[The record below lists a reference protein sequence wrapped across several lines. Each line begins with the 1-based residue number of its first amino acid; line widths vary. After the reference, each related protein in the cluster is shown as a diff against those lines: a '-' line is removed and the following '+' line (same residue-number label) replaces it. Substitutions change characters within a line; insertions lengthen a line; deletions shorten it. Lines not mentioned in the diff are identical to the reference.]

1 MNIPIEERQFD
12 VCRPYPLPPHPVGK
26 LNMFEKLSIFAAF
39 LAILMPFT
47 QSKAEQLN
55 LQEVAPGVFVHQGIH
70 AMPNRQ
76 NHGEIA
82 NIGFIVGEQCVAVI
96 DTGGSPAQG
105 RALDAAIT
113 EKTKVPVCYVIN
125 THVHPDHLYGN
136 SAFKRAG
143 VSFIGHRKLAQAMA
157 VRAPYY
163 LEKAGRDLGLG
174 LKQEDFIAPDR
185 TVDST
190 LELDL
195 GGRKLTLTAH
205 GPAHTDNDL
214 TVFDDKTRTLWLSDL
229 LFIGHLPVIDGS
241 LTGWLRE
248 LSKLTKIDAKL
259 AIPGHGPVSSEWPKA
274 AEAETRYLEM
284 LRSEIRAYIKQGKTM
299 EQAMAEVGQ
308 SARGDWQLF
317 DDFHKRNIATSFAEL
332 EWED

>member
-1 MNIPIEERQFD
+1 
-12 VCRPYPLPPHPVGK
+12 
-26 LNMFEKLSIFAAF
+26 MFEKLSIFAAF